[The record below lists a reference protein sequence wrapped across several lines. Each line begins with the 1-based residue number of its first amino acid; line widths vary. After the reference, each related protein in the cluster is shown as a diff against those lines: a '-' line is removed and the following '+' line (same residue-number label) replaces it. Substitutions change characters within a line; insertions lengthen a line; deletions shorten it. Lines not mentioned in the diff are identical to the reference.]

1 MPTGVLAR
9 DTKRKRRSSGQH
21 RPGSGGL
28 AGNLQGAETGHAG
41 ATVAALSL
49 PDMTTLL
56 QGDPKCRQVE
66 KPKTG
71 GFDRV

>member
-1 MPTGVLAR
+1 MPTGVLAS

-21 RPGSGGL
+21 RPGGAGL
-28 AGNLQGAETGHAG
+28 AGNLQGADTGQAV

-49 PDMTTLL
+49 PDMSTLH